1 MRLPKE
7 LAPLL
12 TEIRVTIRHII
23 GFSLRRISDLLLYDY
38 EMPSS
43 SKPETTSTTPIE
55 ADPPPQKVRD
65 RSGYNPMDHGAVPSA
80 LYGAL
85 TILLRHG
92 REASLTVS
100 QILEEIEATDS
111 TLRKGLKIM
120 EERGVIGHRGSPTE
134 FYIANEAMAL
144 VHLQEF
150 RDRSIPLFLKETVE
164 WNGCNNLNLDS

>member
-12 TEIRVTIRHII
+12 TEIRITIRHII
-23 GFSLRRISDLLLYDY
+23 GFSLRRISDILLYDY
-38 EMPSS
+38 EMPSR
-43 SKPETTSTTPIE
+43 EGRVGVE
-55 ADPPPQKVRD
+55 APVESDPPPKNVRD

-85 TILLRHG
+85 TVLLKHG
-92 REASLTVS
+92 HGASMTVN

-120 EERGVIGHRGSPTE
+120 VEKGVLGHHNSPTE
-134 FYIANEAMAL
+134 FYIASEAMVL
-144 VHLQEF
+144 LYIREF
-150 RDRSIPLFLKETVE
+150 EERGIPLFLKESGE
-164 WNGCNNLNLDS
+164 ANPGLH